1 MRFLTLA
8 FPPRELRCLTLDS
21 LYFVYLFLGKF
32 VLDYVWTVSFLSP
45 EIYRCALYLIHP
57 RS

>member
-1 MRFLTLA
+1 LN
-8 FPPRELRCLTLDS
+8 S

-32 VLDYVWTVSFLSP
+32 VLDYAWTVSFLSP
-45 EIYRCALYLIHP
+45 EIYTCALYLISP

>member
-1 MRFLTLA
+1 MRFPTLV
-8 FPPRELRCLTLDS
+8 FPPRELRCLSLNS

-32 VLDYVWTVSFLSP
+32 VLDYVWTVGFLSP
-45 EIYRCALYLIHP
+45 EIYGCALHLISP